1 MIIHKAKGIWIDGK
15 KTMSK
20 TLPMHEY
27 LNPPF
32 VYIPLLQQASP
43 LKRIVEIGDKVAIG
57 QTVALREG
65 FGAMPIHAS
74 VSGTVT
80 AIKKVWH
87 ASGRMVDA
95 IEIQNDFQN
104 RMDESIHVQT
114 DVSLLSRNDLVIKMQ
129 QAGLSGL
136 GGAGFPT
143 YIKYQAKCPIDVVI
157 INAVECEPYLT
168 CDYMLINSY
177 PEKLL
182 KGLSY
187 FMRAA
192 DAKKGVVAFK
202 AYNTHIKESLEP
214 LLLNYP
220 GIELYEVKDIYP
232 AGWEKYIVQKI
243 TKKSYSGLPAEAGA
257 IVDNSATAIV
267 FADVVEKNIPLIS
280 RVITISGEGI
290 KNPQNFYVP
299 LGTLVKELILLAGG
313 YIEGL
318 DPTKAWYIAGGPM
331 TGRAILI
338 DDLIVNDTLGS
349 VIVKPMPEELKHPAC
364 LGCGKCAD
372 VCPVYLTPTEI
383 QRAFE
388 SKDTKAIKELNAQKC
403 MQCGLCS
410 YVCPSHIEI
419 ADYVARAKELLRKG
433 A

>member
-1 MIIHKAKGIWIDGK
+1 MILHKAKGTRIEGK
-15 KTMSK
+15 KSMSK
-20 TLPMHEY
+20 ALPLHEY

-32 VYIPLLQQASP
+32 VFIPLLQQATP

-57 QTVALREG
+57 QVVALREG

-87 ASGRMVDA
+87 ASGRMVEA
-95 IEIQNDFQN
+95 IEIQNDNQN
-104 RMDESIHVQT
+104 RMDESIRVQT
-114 DVSLLSRNDLVIKMQ
+114 DISLLSRNDLIAKMQ

-143 YIKYQAKCPIDVVI
+143 YIKYQTKCPIDVVI
-157 INAVECEPYLT
+157 INAVECEPYIT
-168 CDYMLINSY
+168 CDFMLINAY

-187 FMRAA
+187 LMRAA
-192 DAKKGVVAFK
+192 DAKKGVIAFK
-202 AYNTHIKESLEP
+202 TYNTDIKKNLEP
-214 LLLNYP
+214 LLVNYP

-243 TKKSYSGLPAEAGA
+243 TKKTYAGLPAEAGA

-267 FADVVEKNIPLIS
+267 FADVVAENIPLIS

-290 KNPQNFYVP
+290 KNPQNFFVP
-299 LGTLVKELILLAGG
+299 LGTPVKELIQLAGG
-313 YIEGL
+313 YVESL
-318 DPTKAWYIAGGPM
+318 NPMKAWYIAGGPM

-338 DDLIVNDTLGS
+338 DELVVNDTLGS
-349 VIVKPMPEELKHPAC
+349 VIVKPMPDEKHHPAC

-372 VCPVYLTPTEI
+372 ACPVYLTPTEI
-383 QRAFE
+383 QRALE
-388 SKDTKAIKELNAQKC
+388 SKDSQAIKELNAQKC

-419 ADYVARAKELLRKG
+419 SDYVAKAKELLRKG